1 MLDQFVRD
9 EIRRVYEGWRVQEDE
24 RIRCDLSGLSD
35 RFTVRSNRVLEV
47 LQETAGAL
55 FEIPASPIRVRA
67 SLAVESRLYY
77 HTEPTFK
84 FLQEKM
90 VFVLPGR
97 LQRRMVFRRMKD
109 EVGRELERNAG
120 RIHYDYL
127 ERVEKAVEVFE
138 KQMSEPVRMMIDSI
152 QMAMASDGVAREKAS
167 GEMTQIEDAVALCA
181 SILAEDSRS

>member
-1 MLDQFVRD
+1 
-9 EIRRVYEGWRVQEDE
+9 
-24 RIRCDLSGLSD
+24 
-35 RFTVRSNRVLEV
+35 
-47 LQETAGAL
+47 
-55 FEIPASPIRVRA
+55 
-67 SLAVESRLYY
+67 
-77 HTEPTFK
+77 
-84 FLQEKM
+84 
-90 VFVLPGR
+90 
-97 LQRRMVFRRMKD
+97 MVFRRMKD